1 MRIGLLHTA
10 FGALGGAELLA
21 AAQSQLLAGLGQE
34 MGLVTFGWA
43 ESPWRDLFGEVRV
56 EVVPRRSWRDLLTL
70 DRSSKWAPRARRAWP
85 FLRGYETVVAHSQP
99 LAALLGESGL
109 PARRLWYCHEPPWRL
124 HPDRVDYTLLKPMP
138 PGDWLS
144 PLQRM
149 AEEIRRE
156 AAGAVTRR
164 AQELRGTAALEGL
177 AANSDFNRR
186 TLEAIYGRR
195 DVAVIPPVITFPPDV
210 PPRQGLRRGGLQVLT
225 LARLGLL
232 KNVEAVIRGFG
243 RYAGRAG
250 SAARLHVVG
259 DGGERPR
266 LEALARELGLS
277 EAVRFHG
284 TLDPVRDARRLE
296 ELYAAC
302 DVFTLLPLDE
312 SFGMVF
318 PEAAARGLLLIGPD
332 HGGPVEILEDGRFG
346 ACVPVFEPAALA
358 EALQAIEGLTDL
370 EVDRRREAT
379 DSACRGRYGPTAV
392 VPLLRAWIL
401 GDPCTC

>member
-10 FGALGGAELLA
+10 FGTLGGAELLA
-21 AAQSQLLAGLGQE
+21 AAQSRLLAGLGHE

-56 EVVPRRSWRDLLTL
+56 EAVPRRSWRDLLAP

-85 FLRGYETVVAHSQP
+85 HLRDFEAVVAHSQP

-124 HPDRVDYTLLKPMP
+124 HPDRVDYTLLKPLP

-144 PLQRM
+144 PLRRM
-149 AEEIRRE
+149 AGDIRRE
-156 AAGAVTRR
+156 AAGVGLRR
-164 AQELRGTAALEGL
+164 AQELRGTATLEGL

-186 TLEAIYGRR
+186 ALEAIYGRR

-243 RYAGRAG
+243 VYAGRAG
-250 SAARLHVVG
+250 SIARLHVVG
-259 DGGERPR
+259 EGGERPR
-266 LEALARELGLS
+266 LETLARELGLS
-277 EAVRFHG
+277 ESVRFHG

-302 DVFTLLPLDE
+302 DVFALLPLDE

-332 HGGPVEILEDGRFG
+332 HGGPVEILEGGRFG
-346 ACVPVFEPAALA
+346 PCVPVFDPEALA
-358 EALQAIEGLTDL
+358 DALQAIDGLGDA
-370 EVDRRREAT
+370 EADRRREAT
-379 DSACRGRYGPTAV
+379 DRACRARYAPGAV
-392 VPLLRAWIL
+392 GPLLQAWVA
-401 GDPCTC
+401 GR